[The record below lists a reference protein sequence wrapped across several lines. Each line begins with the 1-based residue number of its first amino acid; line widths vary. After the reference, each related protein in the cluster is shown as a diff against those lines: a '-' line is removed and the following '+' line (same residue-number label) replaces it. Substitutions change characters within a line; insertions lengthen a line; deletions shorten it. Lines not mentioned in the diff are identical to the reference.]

1 MNERRRARTGAK
13 NGKSSHWYRPGVP
26 VEIAEPES
34 PGQTHRARER
44 VRKRQEDRRLP
55 KIEWTWVVI
64 GLAVVGVI
72 AVLAQIF
79 LSSTGPGGGA
89 ETPSSTLAAS
99 GSVTQVALTSL
110 PTLDVKPW
118 DGKRRMTIL
127 VMGLDKRPGEQG
139 TGFRTDSLI
148 LVSVDPTAKR
158 IGMVSIPRDL
168 EMPIPGQDGMKPINT
183 AYVLGELARPGSGAR
198 LAADAIQYNLGIPVN
213 HYIVVSFGTVIN
225 LVDDIGGITIEV
237 KDPIDD
243 KEYPAMEGYGYDPL
257 YIPAGTIQMD
267 GQLALKYARTRHQ
280 SSDFDRALRQ
290 QQVIMAIR
298 KKALQPDTWPGL
310 IVKAPALWN
319 ELSQGVITDF
329 SFEEVVGMA
338 LYLKDI
344 PVENIQRGSIDGNYT
359 QAVQYNGQSVV
370 TINRNTIAE
379 LMTNVFGP
387 NYNQ

>member
-1 MNERRRARTGAK
+1 
-13 NGKSSHWYRPGVP
+13 VP
-26 VEIAEPES
+26 VEIPES
-34 PGQTHRARER
+34 EPPRPTHKARER
-44 VRKRQEDRRLP
+44 VRQRQEDRRLP
-55 KIEWTWVVI
+55 RIEWTWIVI

-72 AVLAQIF
+72 GVLAQIF
-79 LSSTGPGGGA
+79 LTSSGP
-89 ETPSSTLAAS
+89 TAAS
-99 GSVTQVALTSL
+99 ETLSPTLVTGQGTQVAVSSL

-118 DGKRRMTIL
+118 DGKRRMTVL

-148 LVSVDPTAKR
+148 LVSVDPATQR

-168 EMPIPGQDGMKPINT
+168 QMPIPGQDGMKPINT

-198 LAADAIQYNLGIPVN
+198 MAADAIQYNLGIPVN
-213 HYIVVSFGTVIN
+213 HYVVVSFSTVIN
-225 LVDDIGGITIEV
+225 LVDAIGGITIEV
-237 KDPIDD
+237 KAPIDD

-298 KKALQPDTWPGL
+298 KKALQADTWPGL
-310 IVKAPALWN
+310 IVKAPVIWN
-319 ELSQGVITDF
+319 EVSQGVITDF
-329 SFEEVVGMA
+329 SFEEVVSIV

-344 PVENIQRGSIDGNYT
+344 PATNIQRGSIDGNYT
-359 QAVQYNGQSVV
+359 QAVQYNGQSVITV
-370 TINRNTIAE
+370 NRNTITE
-379 LMTNVFGP
+379 LMTNVFGA